1 MSNGS
6 RAFAP
11 ALEFRSLDRF
21 FDRFARF
28 TMRDDVFRR
37 RLVVEMALKRGQ
49 RVLDVGCGT
58 GSLLL
63 EVKAQQPGAE
73 VVGIDPD
80 PDILSIAREKARGA
94 AVPIALDVGYA
105 DHLPYADGSFDHVV
119 STLAFHHLT
128 SQERRAALREAMRV
142 LRPGGG
148 LHIGDFG
155 QPASF
160 LRPLMVP
167 LASVGGGGA
176 APTTWPGACRSSSS
190 RPGSGTC
197 GRPLASAPASPS
209 PSACC
214 TRAGRATVRAE
225 PASGTPGAWS

>member
-1 MSNGS
+1 MSKDS

-37 RLVVEMALKRGQ
+37 RLVQEMGVRPGE

-58 GSLLL
+58 GTLLL
-63 EVKAQQPGAE
+63 EVQAQQPGAE
-73 VVGIDPD
+73 IVGIDPD
-80 PDILSIAREKARGA
+80 PDILSIAREKARRA
-94 AVPIALDVGYA
+94 AVSIALDVGFA
-105 DHLPYADGSFDHVV
+105 DELPYADATFDHVV

-128 SQERRAALREAMRV
+128 TGERQAALREAMRV

-155 QPASF
+155 PPARIA
-160 LRPLMVP
+160 RPLLLP
-167 LASVGGGGA
+167 LVSVGARRA
-176 APTTWPGACRSSSS
+176 ADN
-190 RPGSGTC
+190 
-197 GRPLASAPASPS
+197 L
-209 PSACC
+209 
-214 TRAGRATVRAE
+214 AGRLPQLIVEAGFGDLRESARFSTLFAIPICLHHARRPAARAE
-225 PASGTPGAWS
+225 SASGTPAASS